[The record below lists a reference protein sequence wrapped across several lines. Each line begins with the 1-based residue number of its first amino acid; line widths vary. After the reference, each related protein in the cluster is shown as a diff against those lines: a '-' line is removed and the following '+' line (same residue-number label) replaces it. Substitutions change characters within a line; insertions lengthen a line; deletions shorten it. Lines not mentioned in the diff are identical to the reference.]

1 MKQRQIMAFRL
12 AMRHGSITAA
22 AQSLNVSQPAVSR
35 LIADLEQAIG
45 FALFLRQGGK
55 IQPTPEAIQFQQ
67 EVERMYYGFDRLKQA
82 ADEIKDLRRATLH
95 ISTMPMVSFEIVP
108 ATLKRFLGEHRGIKV
123 THNVHTSSRIVDML
137 ASRQLDFGLAQTHVE
152 RRDIEIISSYRSYCV
167 CVMPKDHPLAR
178 LSSIGP
184 RDLKDE
190 PMVALAHH
198 TVTANY
204 VTQSFASAG
213 VTPNIAIES
222 QPSYSACGLAAVG
235 IGVAIV
241 DPFTPK
247 VFGDRLA
254 TVPFE
259 PQIPFDFH
267 LIKPADIPITRAA
280 EGFADAL
287 VKTLAEIPGLEI
299 IAP

>member
-1 MKQRQIMAFRL
+1 MNQRQILAFRL

-22 AQSLNVSQPAVSR
+22 AQTLNVSQPAVSR

-45 FALFLRQGGK
+45 FSLFLRQGGK

-82 ADEIKDLRRATLH
+82 ANEIKDLRRATLH

-108 ATLKRFLGEHRGIKV
+108 ATLKRFLDEHRGIRV
-123 THNVHTSSRIVDML
+123 THNVHTSSRIVDMMT
-137 ASRQLDFGLAQTHVE
+137 SRQLDFGLAQTHVE
-152 RRDIEIISSYRSYCV
+152 RRDIDIIASYRSYCV
-167 CVMPKDHPLAR
+167 CVMPKDHPLAG

-213 VTPNIAIES
+213 ITPSIAMES

-247 VFGDRLA
+247 IFGDRLA

-259 PQIPFDFH
+259 PEIPFDFH
-267 LIKPADIPITRAA
+267 LIKPAEIPITRAA

-287 VKTLAEIPGLEI
+287 VRTLAEIPGLEVFT
-299 IAP
+299 P